1 MSTSSSGS
9 KRPRSP
15 SATPKGKKTRSFAGF
30 SSNPPPIP
38 IPVPF
43 DFNMEVN
50 NTPVSLSPS
59 SSPFLSP
66 SQSVQPDLASGSP
79 EEFTREWSNVLKDIA
94 VISSDRVVDPASIMG
109 QVVPI
114 FMRLSNFIF
123 SSVTSPIPVV
133 ESEGRH
139 LARKLFYF
147 ASENYAQVDG
157 AFTIVNEKKL
167 SHTISSIVDD
177 SNIDLTAKVDNLSN
191 QIVSLQQSLLSLSTS
206 VARIS
211 NSATVHPPPPPKKPN
226 PPQANPTS
234 SSVPK
239 PSFSSIV
246 KKKQPEP
253 VAHVEEVS
261 GGPFQSVSYKKPRSN
276 PKLSNKIT
284 SSESTLSK
292 YTQICIFPTTKL
304 QRGIDDISSKVNSIN
319 KALPLDKVPKNF
331 YCVMGRITA
340 QGNMV
345 LCFPNS
351 FSFDLI
357 IGFKNI
363 ILNTLSL
370 PHDTLI
376 SPVTS
381 EHGYYITGVPI
392 KHPDTG
398 LPLTESALLKELKIN
413 YPDVPF
419 IKANILPLSN
429 NPKFAGS
436 QLGSANIFVSM
447 FSISNKA
454 GIRGEDREKLISDI
468 NRSVEY
474 SPNSLFFFTDG
485 SATLFSEFLPFG
497 RSTQR
502 RYRNVTG
509 SAVVMYFRGKIIG
522 SRRDRHSPS
531 STAFD
536 AELFAI
542 HKALQIAQSRLSF
555 SSGNSTPAIQKV
567 IIYTDSSSS
576 LQLLSTNPS
585 KFLHHPVYVKIF
597 KLATSLLTDFPDL
610 TINLNWCPGH
620 KGVFGNEEADLQAG
634 KACASRIPTSTPI
647 TASFCALVSTKDL
660 LDSCSPL
667 PDFAG

>member
-15 SATPKGKKTRSFAGF
+15 SATPKGKKTRSLAGF
-30 SSNPPPIP
+30 SSNPPTIP
-38 IPVPF
+38 ISIPF

-50 NTPVSLSPS
+50 NTPISLSPS

-66 SQSVQPDLASGSP
+66 RQSSQPDLSSGSP

-123 SSVTSPIPVV
+123 SSVTSPIPIV

-157 AFTIVNEKKL
+157 AFNIINDKKL
-167 SHTISSIVDD
+167 THTITSIVDD

-191 QIVSLQQSLLSLSTS
+191 QIISLQQSLVGLSAS

-211 NSATVHPPPPPKKPN
+211 STPASNPSPPKKSN
-226 PPQANPTS
+226 PPPS
-234 SSVPK
+234 SSISVPVPK
-239 PSFSSIV
+239 PSYSNVV
-246 KKKQPEP
+246 KKKQPEQTP
-253 VAHVEEVS
+253 RTEEVS
-261 GGPFQSVSYKKPRSN
+261 SPPFQKVSYKKSRPIPSAEN
-276 PKLSNKIT
+276 SF
-284 SSESTLSK
+284 SK
-292 YTQICIFPTTKL
+292 YTQICIFPSTKFK
-304 QRGIDDISSKVNSIN
+304 RGIDDISSKVNAIN

-345 LCFPNS
+345 FCFPNN

-357 IGFKNI
+357 MGFKNI

-370 PHDTLI
+370 THDTLI
-376 SPVTS
+376 SPVTM

-398 LPLTESALLKELKIN
+398 LLLTESDLLKELKIN

-419 IKANILPLSN
+419 IKANILPPSN

-447 FSISNKA
+447 SNAAKA
-454 GIRGEDREKLISDI
+454 DDI
-468 NRSVEY
+468 IFN
-474 SPNSLFFFTDG
+474 N
-485 SATLFSEFLPFG
+485 LPFIIFHAKCKVSHKKEKKPFIFCA
-497 RSTQR
+497 RC
-502 RYRNVTG
+502 Y
-509 SAVVMYFRGKIIG
+509 KIG
-522 SRRDRHSPS
+522 SHETS
-531 STAFD
+531 SCK
-536 AELFAI
+536 L
-542 HKALQIAQSRLSF
+542 K
-555 SSGNSTPAIQKV
+555 
-567 IIYTDSSSS
+567 SS
-576 LQLLSTNPS
+576 LCKFCTNPS
-585 KFLHHPVYVKIF
+585 GASSQHNSHCQFCISEGNLGTDCAHPPTCRNCLGSHTSDSPSCPEWTKF
-597 KLATSLLTDFPDL
+597 KLHGIYLTRY
-610 TINLNWCPGH
+610 
-620 KGVFGNEEADLQAG
+620 QAAVR
-634 KACASRIPTSTPI
+634 KSRI
-647 TASFCALVSTKDL
+647 DL
-660 LDSCSPL
+660 
-667 PDFAG
+667 

>member
-30 SSNPPPIP
+30 STNPPPIP
-38 IPVPF
+38 IPIPF

-66 SQSVQPDLASGSP
+66 SQSVQPDLSSGSP

-94 VISSDRVVDPASIMG
+94 VISSDRVVDPASIMA

-123 SSVTSPIPVV
+123 SSVTSPIPIV

-157 AFTIVNEKKL
+157 AFNIINEKKL
-167 SHTISSIVDD
+167 SHTITSIVDD

-191 QIVSLQQSLLSLSTS
+191 QIISLQQSLVGLSAS

-211 NSATVHPPPPPKKPN
+211 SSAAVNPPPPPKKPTT
-226 PPQANPTS
+226 PPTNTS
-234 SSVPK
+234 LSPSSK
-239 PSFSSIV
+239 PSFSSVV
-246 KKKQPEP
+246 KKKHPEP
-253 VAHVEEVS
+253 VAHIEEVS
-261 GGPFQSVSYKKPRSN
+261 SGPFQTVSHKKTRPSTTS
-276 PKLSNKIT
+276 PKKAT
-284 SSESTLSK
+284 STETALVK
-292 YTQICIFPTTKL
+292 YTQICVFPTNKL
-304 QRGIDDISSKVNSIN
+304 RRGIDDISSKVNAIN

-345 LCFPNS
+345 FCFPNT

-357 IGFKNI
+357 MGFKNI

-370 PHDTLI
+370 PNDTAI
-376 SPVTS
+376 SPVTM

-419 IKANILPLSN
+419 IKANILPPSN

-436 QLGSANIFVSM
+436 QLGSANIFVS
-447 FSISNKA
+447 
-454 GIRGEDREKLISDI
+454 ISDAAKADDI
-468 NRSVEY
+468 IFN
-474 SPNSLFFFTDG
+474 N
-485 SATLFSEFLPFG
+485 LPFIIFHAKC
-497 RSTQR
+497 R
-502 RYRNVTG
+502 VTHKKEKKPFIFC
-509 SAVVMYFRGKIIG
+509 SRCYKIG
-522 SRRDRHSPS
+522 SHEAS
-531 STAFD
+531 SYK
-536 AELFAI
+536 L
-542 HKALQIAQSRLSF
+542 KSALCKF
-555 SSGNSTPAIQKV
+555 C
-567 IIYTDSSSS
+567 
-576 LQLLSTNPS
+576 TNPS
-585 KFLHHPVYVKIF
+585 GTSSQHNSHCLHCISEGNLGTDCAHPSTCRNCLGSHTSDSPLCLEWLKF
-597 KLATSLLTDFPDL
+597 KLHGIYLTRYQAAVRKLRIDL
-610 TINLNWCPGH
+610 
-620 KGVFGNEEADLQAG
+620 
-634 KACASRIPTSTPI
+634 
-647 TASFCALVSTKDL
+647 
-660 LDSCSPL
+660 
-667 PDFAG
+667 